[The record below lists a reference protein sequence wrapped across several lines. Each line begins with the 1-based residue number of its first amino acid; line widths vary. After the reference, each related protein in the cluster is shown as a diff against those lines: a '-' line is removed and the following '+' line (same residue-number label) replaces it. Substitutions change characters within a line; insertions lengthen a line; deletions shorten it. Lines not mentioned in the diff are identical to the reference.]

1 MDTHMEKVMLS
12 TLRQLTLA
20 FDTDAG
26 VDRDS
31 FNQALNTIR
40 KNIGPNASSILTDAM
55 EVDGN
60 TYYYPAKGDGIH
72 VWKRMLAAY
81 KQELALDKVGK

>member
-1 MDTHMEKVMLS
+1 MEKVMLS

-40 KNIGPNASSILTDAM
+40 KNMGPDASCILADAM

-60 TYYYPAKGDGIH
+60 TFYYPNKGDGIN
-72 VWKRMLAAY
+72 VWKRMLGAY
-81 KQELALDKVGK
+81 KDEMALDKVGK

>member
-1 MDTHMEKVMLS
+1 MEKVMLS

-31 FNQALNTIR
+31 FNDALHTIR
-40 KNIGPNASSILTDAM
+40 KNMGVDAQSILSDAM

-60 TYYYPAKGDGIH
+60 TYYYPNGGDGIH

-81 KQELALDKVGK
+81 KQEQTLDKAGK

>member
-1 MDTHMEKVMLS
+1 MDKVMLS

-31 FNQALNTIR
+31 FNQHLPSIR
-40 KNIGPNASSILTDAM
+40 KNMGADAADILTDAM

-60 TYYYPAKGDGIH
+60 TYYYPAKGDGIN

-81 KQELALDKVGK
+81 KQEQALDKVGK